1 MSITNIM
8 KTRPSRTLAIA
19 IAAAAAIF
27 YAAPANAQA
36 PPQGPAPPSPNANGI
51 ETAWYT
57 GILGAQVKQ
66 AVAAKNQQLSG
77 IEKLGSL
84 SWSAD
89 TISPYT
95 VPTLYND
102 HPNEFYVDIPYNLAY
117 TYTILGQSVT
127 ISQSA
132 DIQVFCEGW
141 QTGAGVLT
149 VNAVLQMPFFDTDQ
163 FSVIADALH
172 LPSLVESQVQSELQ
186 SITWGTFPIP
196 AGQACSSL
204 GVTRAVPDQQ
214 NSVLFDSPAPKSP
227 VPPVVTQAT
236 TMTVR
241 LLKVTRMA
249 NGGEYQALET
259 PHLSLWAFY
268 SNLQLDLPP
277 MVEGQTYTPTTN
289 AVVQTPVP
297 SANGELILIAAMTY
311 DGLGREDCMYAI
323 FGHSANF
330 GSGTQNLITP
340 KSWAEII
347 PTSTKPIWIYANGY
361 QLTLQISWPG
371 LPIFP
376 GNL

>member
-1 MSITNIM
+1 MSIENIT
-8 KTRPSRTLAIA
+8 KTTVSRTLALA
-19 IAAAAAIF
+19 VAAAIF
-27 YAAPANAQA
+27 SAAPSNAQP

-57 GILGAQVKQ
+57 GILGSQVNQ
-66 AVAAKNQQLSG
+66 AVAAKNQKLSG

-84 SWSAD
+84 TWSAD

-102 HPNEFYVDIPYNLAY
+102 RPNEFYVDIPYNLAY
-117 TYTILGQSVT
+117 KYTILGQSVT

-163 FSVIADALH
+163 FSVIADALQ
-172 LPSLVESQVQSELQ
+172 LPSLVASQVQSELQ

-204 GVTRAVPDQQ
+204 GVTRAAPSQQ
-214 NSVLFDSPAPKSP
+214 NSVLFDTPQPTRP

-236 TMTVR
+236 TMSVR
-241 LLKVTRMA
+241 VLKVTRMA

-259 PHLSLWAFY
+259 PRLSLWAFY

-289 AVVQTPVP
+289 AVVQTRVP
-297 SANGELILIAAMTY
+297 SANGELVLIAAMTY
-311 DGLGREDCMYAI
+311 DGLGQEDCTYAV
-323 FGHSANF
+323 FGYSANF

-340 KSWAEII
+340 KSWAELI
-347 PTSTKPIWIYANGY
+347 PNSTRPIWVYANGY
-361 QLTLQISWPG
+361 QLTLQISLPG
-371 LPIFP
+371 LPTLP